1 MSPERA
7 KELAR
12 ALEERVWND
21 GDTDALDELTTPGYI
36 VHDLAEGEEL
46 RGREAVRKAIAPYRR
61 AFADMELTV
70 CDVVAEADRAVVRW
84 EFAATHTG
92 RLMGVSPTGRRVEVS
107 GTDIFRIEGD
117 RIAEAWVISGD
128 VRWLRAAGALPGED
142 QDAPNG
148 EGTSRSA

>member
-1 MSPERA
+1 MSAERA

-21 GDTDALDELTTPGYI
+21 GDADALDELTTPGYT

-46 RGREAVRKAIAPYRR
+46 RGREAVREAIAPYRR

-70 CDVVAEADRAVVRW
+70 RDVIAEADRAVVRW
-84 EFAATHTG
+84 EFTATHTAK
-92 RLMGVSPTGRRVEVS
+92 LMGVEPTGRRVEVS
-107 GTDIFRIEGD
+107 GTDIFRIEDD
-117 RIAEAWVISGD
+117 RIAEAWVLSGD
-128 VRWLRAAGALPGED
+128 VRWLRAAGALPAED
-142 QDAPNG
+142 QEAGNG